1 MKNFFENPEL
11 LFGAPFLLLGLLG
24 MAIALGAL
32 AQPERAPS
40 QAVVTHRGHPDDAE
54 YIKIGIILAVITAI
68 EVALFYVSIER
79 IILIPT
85 LMILSAGKF
94 IIVVSYFMHLKFDS
108 KIFTTAFVTG
118 LVLASAGFTVVL
130 ATLGGSLV

>member
-68 EVALFYVSIER
+68 EVALFYIEIDR
-79 IILIPT
+79 IILIPV
-85 LMILSAGKF
+85 LMVLSGAKF
-94 IIVVSYFMHLKFDS
+94 VIVISFFMHLKFDS
-108 KIFTTAFVTG
+108 KLFTTAFVTG
-118 LVLASAGFTVVL
+118 VLLATAIFTVAL

>member
-11 LFGAPFLLLGLLG
+11 LFGVPFLLLGLLG

-32 AQPERAPS
+32 VQPERAPG
-40 QAVVTHRGHPDDAE
+40 QVVAHRGHPDDAE

-68 EVALFYVSIER
+68 EVALFYIDLDR
-79 IILIPT
+79 RLLIPV
-85 LMILSAGKF
+85 LMVLSGAKF
-94 IIVVSYFMHLKFDS
+94 IIVVSFFMHLKFDS
-108 KIFTTAFVTG
+108 RLFTTAFVTG
-118 LVLASAGFTVVL
+118 VLLATAIFAVAL